1 MGKVTGADSKMGF
14 LGKAGLIVG
23 AAVAGSMLE
32 GHIKKG
38 KKGKKSKKNK
48 KSKSR
53 ELNVGERGIAEEDSD
68 SNSSS
73 SGEESLEQAPETP
86 SGPSTNGR
94 PRCEFGKNCFRRIR
108 TTRSSSATPATW
120 SGLSLE
126 AVEAHF
132 LKHAATHFPFYK
144 VSLVTALILM
154 AEAS

>member
-1 MGKVTGADSKMGF
+1 MGAVTSIRTYPSGDRDVVADRGLLGAAGGAAAAWGGMKVTGADSKMGF

-73 SGEESLEQAPETP
+73 SGEESLERAPETP

-94 PRCEFGKNCFRRIR
+94 PRCEFGKNCFRKIR
-108 TTRSSSATPATW
+108 TTRS
-120 SGLSLE
+120 
-126 AVEAHF
+126 
-132 LKHAATHFPFYK
+132 
-144 VSLVTALILM
+144 
-154 AEAS
+154 